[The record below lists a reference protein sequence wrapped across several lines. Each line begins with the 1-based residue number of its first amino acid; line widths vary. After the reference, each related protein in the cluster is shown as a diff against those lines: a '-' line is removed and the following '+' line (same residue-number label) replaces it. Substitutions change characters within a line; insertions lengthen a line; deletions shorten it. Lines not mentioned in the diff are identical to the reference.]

1 MTAST
6 GWSLQRGIYQA
17 LANSSELGALLGGT
31 RIYDDAPQATSYP
44 FITLG
49 QSLVRDWSTGTEDR
63 AEHLL
68 TLHVW
73 SRAGGKKQ
81 QPETRGPF
89 PSSSTSSA
97 PRLASPSSGRAACS
111 PSTGTVRFLRAHVVP
126 ATNPSSPRVPRL
138 PKHRTAAQPRRR
150 LPRRRLAEAA
160 RAASPSA
167 GAIWTRARRT
177 WLSAA

>member
-17 LANSSELGALLGGT
+17 LANSSELGALL
-31 RIYDDAPQATSYP
+31 YDDAPQAASYP

-49 QSLVRDWSTGTEDR
+49 QSLVRDWSTGTEDG

-81 QPETRGPF
+81 VHDIIEAIKSALHDQPLTLVDQDLVNLRHEFSEARPDPDDDTYHGIVRY
-89 PSSSTSSA
+89 
-97 PRLASPSSGRAACS
+97 RAVTE
-111 PSTGTVRFLRAHVVP
+111 PAHAV
-126 ATNPSSPRVPRL
+126 
-138 PKHRTAAQPRRR
+138 AA
-150 LPRRRLAEAA
+150 
-160 RAASPSA
+160 
-167 GAIWTRARRT
+167 
-177 WLSAA
+177 

>member
-31 RIYDDAPQATSYP
+31 HIYDDPPQAASYP

-49 QSLVRDWSTGTEDR
+49 QSLVRDWSTGTEDG

-81 QPETRGPF
+81 VHDIIEAIKSTLHDQPLTLVDHDLVNLRHEFSEARPDPDGDTYHGIVRY
-89 PSSSTSSA
+89 
-97 PRLASPSSGRAACS
+97 RAVTE
-111 PSTGTVRFLRAHVVP
+111 PAHAV
-126 ATNPSSPRVPRL
+126 
-138 PKHRTAAQPRRR
+138 AA
-150 LPRRRLAEAA
+150 
-160 RAASPSA
+160 
-167 GAIWTRARRT
+167 
-177 WLSAA
+177 